1 MSYIFLFEPLIIN
14 MKLTLVGVPDLLFT
28 GPPPVW
34 ERKLFGG
41 LAQIIVQSDGKAARD
56 ITLTSQA
63 NG

>member
-1 MSYIFLFEPLIIN
+1 